1 MPVQFKISITKE
13 VLRLSRFCSSN
24 EFKVSGENCAIKYAL
39 NDLFPDAHI
48 SGDYIYPYG
57 FHEET
62 DLKIELPKIAK
73 DFIRV
78 FDSLSKMPNVR
89 LRLPEF
95 EFDILISDEI
105 ISQINIDNLR
115 STIEGNKNHFLPDE
129 STPVFTESPY
139 VGFPMV
145 CL

>member
-1 MPVQFKISITKE
+1 MPVPFKISITKE
-13 VLRLSRFCSSN
+13 ILRLSRFCPSN
-24 EFKVSGENCAIKYAL
+24 EFKASGENCAIKHAL
-39 NDLFPDAHI
+39 ADLFPGAHI

-57 FHEET
+57 YDEKS
-62 DLKIELPKIAK
+62 DLKMELPKIAR

-105 ISQINIDNLR
+105 IAQINIDNL
-115 STIEGNKNHFLPDE
+115 SSIMKESKNQFSLNE
-129 STPVFTESPY
+129 YALV
-139 VGFPMV
+139 
-145 CL
+145 